1 MNTQDPQIKPTND
14 GVEQGE
20 ILPPLPQSQ
29 AQAQAQA
36 QTSPEPPK
44 PQSQPSVEPFN
55 PKSFDPVKPKSFD
68 PKNMASLAGLDA
80 EDPIESAIVTTEQE
94 ENIDEAK
101 TKLPIYK
108 QSFFKTIAIGGSLL
122 IGTLAVGK
130 LIFPGTKEEVAA
142 AKPASVVAEKPQA
155 DFAPDPRFGVVNS
168 KLAMKDQSKQILD
181 AASAQ
186 QSVVA
191 ANAANPK
198 STLVKP
204 EAAGAVT
211 VDKNPEI
218 VKNSNP
224 PPDPSYQVPPPAQPV
239 ASSAPPI
246 VSKPEPPK
254 QTRTTNEPAPKPVA
268 AVPKPTPVNPIVPP
282 PVKVAARQI
291 QQPATPTPIKAP
303 VTWEIANRNA
313 VGLWNRSTGDAPAV
327 AATVPTAQKDTPKPR
342 IMARTV
348 PAAVGQQIKSKLV
361 VPYQSPTNAPT
372 QLIFIGLSTPVLDI
386 RGDILLP
393 AGTQIMCEVAA
404 MDNGMLQV
412 SSAKASIDGQ
422 LIDLPKNSIMLQD
435 ASKQPLVAQLKSF
448 GQGEVF
454 NRDLYAIAG
463 NVATAIGQNLTQ
475 PQTQTVASGG
485 GIIQSTSPSINIA
498 GAALSGFAPVV
509 SQWMQ
514 RNQSAVTQINA
525 ASKIWFLPTGTD
537 VNLIVAQSFTL

>member
-1 MNTQDPQIKPTND
+1 MNTQDPQIKPNND

-20 ILPPLPQSQ
+20 ILPPLPLPQT
-29 AQAQAQA
+29 QA
-36 QTSPEPPK
+36 QTQAQSKLPTEPSAKSKEK
-44 PQSQPSVEPFN
+44 PA
-55 PKSFDPVKPKSFD
+55 FD

-80 EDPIESAIVTTEQE
+80 EDPIESAIVTTELS

-122 IGTLAVGK
+122 IATLAVGK
-130 LIFPGTKEEVAA
+130 LIFPGAKEEVAV
-142 AKPASVVAEKPQA
+142 AKPAPVVAEKSQA

-198 STLVKP
+198 STVVKP
-204 EAAGAVT
+204 EAAGAAT

-224 PPDPSYQVPPPAQPV
+224 PPDPSYQAPPPAQPV
-239 ASSAPPI
+239 ASSAPP
-246 VSKPEPPK
+246 VAPKPELPN
-254 QTRTTNEPAPKPVA
+254 RTTNEPAPKPVA

-291 QQPATPTPIKAP
+291 QQPATPTPVKAP

-435 ASKQPLVAQLKSF
+435 ASKQPLVAQLKTF

-454 NRDLYAIAG
+454 NRDMYAIAG
-463 NVATAIGQNLTQ
+463 NIATAIGQNLTQ
-475 PQTQTVASGG
+475 QQTQTIATGG
-485 GIIQSTSPSINIA
+485 GIVQTTNPSINIP